1 MVYWSTRPDKD
12 RGDRNVMKVYIVVKR
27 RAFNLQTCRREEK
40 ICFATS
46 SKSLAEETFYETDL
60 DYPYNEIILLEMDG
74 YSRIE
79 IAQKTI

>member
-1 MVYWSTRPDKD
+1 VYWSTRPNKD

-27 RAFNLQTCRREEK
+27 RVFNLQTCRREEE

-79 IAQKTI
+79 IAQKNI